1 MKKFFAK
8 LHLWLAVPFGI
19 VITVLCLTGAILVFE
34 SELKDLTEPSLYK
47 ASRTTGE
54 VLPFAEIMAR
64 SKAQLPDTVALA
76 SIQIPSSPGR
86 NYRLGLAGGGR
97 TTVMVD
103 PYTGEVAGVVRPY
116 EKGKFFT
123 FIRRFHRW
131 FLFENRREGISWG
144 KMVTGTSTLV
154 FVVILLSGIVIWIP
168 KTLAGLKKR
177 LSVKRGVGRF
187 RFWYD
192 FHLSFGKMASLFLL
206 VMALTGL
213 TWSFDWYR
221 NGFYKVFGV
230 EVTQGGGGHGAPA
243 GQAPATAA
251 GHGEGR
257 GSERSDGGNET
268 YGPHGNRE
276 EGQTPVTS
284 GNSPEEHSRDAGR
297 EGRSAGSVHP
307 AGPARGEETSEEGI
321 SHDVPRRNGEG
332 RPERP
337 AREDGPR
344 EEGIPQDSSQGGGDG
359 RPERPAREEGPRD
372 EGIPQESPQGGKG
385 RPEGPVRE
393 GGRPESSS
401 DEGSRGGHQSP
412 SGPGWDGNAP
422 DSENRQGRGGRGSR
436 PQSAVDYS
444 VWQAVA
450 ERLRTEVPRF
460 RTITVQDGT
469 ASVAT
474 NRYGNTR
481 ASDIYTFH
489 PATGEVTAVS
499 YYRDQPRSAKI
510 RGWIYAVH
518 VGSWGGIYTKILYF
532 LACLTGAALPVTGY
546 YIWLKKRWKKW
557 TRGRIQ

>member
-1 MKKFFAK
+1 M
-8 LHLWLAVPFGI
+8 

-34 SELKDLTEPSLYK
+34 SELKEFTEPSLYK

-64 SKAQLPDTVALA
+64 AKAQLPDTVALA
-76 SIQIPSSPGR
+76 SIQVPSSPGR

-97 TTVMVD
+97 TTVLVD

-177 LSVKRGVGRF
+177 LSVKRGAGRF

-192 FHLSFGKMASLFLL
+192 FHLSFGKMASLLLL

-221 NGFYKVFGV
+221 KGFYKVFAV
-230 EVTQGGGGHGAPA
+230 EVTQGGGHGSPA

-251 GHGEGR
+251 GHGERR

-268 YGPHGNRE
+268 PGLHGNRE
-276 EGQTPVTS
+276 EGRTPDIS
-284 GNSPEEHSRDAGR
+284 GNSPEEHPRNGAR
-297 EGRSAGSVHP
+297 EGRAAGSVHP

-321 SHDVPRRNGEG
+321 SHDGPRRNGEG

-337 AREDGPR
+337 AREDR
-344 EEGIPQDSSQGGGDG
+344 
-359 RPERPAREEGPRD
+359 PRD
-372 EGIPQESPQGGKG
+372 EGIPHDGPQDSPRDGEG

-393 GGRPESSS
+393 GRPESLS
-401 DEGSRGGHQSP
+401 DEGNRGGHQSP
-412 SGPGWDGNAP
+412 SGPGHGENAP
-422 DSENRQGRGGRGSR
+422 GSENRQGRGGRGSR
-436 PQSAVDYS
+436 PQAAVDYS

-450 ERLRTEVPRF
+450 GRLSTDVPGF

-481 ASDIYTFH
+481 ASDTYIFD
-489 PATGEVTAVS
+489 PATGEITAVS

-532 LACLTGAALPVTGY
+532 LACITGAALPVTGY

-557 TRGRIQ
+557 TRGRKS